1 MNREYGLAHTTLRAA
16 RSGAEVPFDA
26 ADPTA
31 WIDFDYGVREHLLRE
46 NPPIGWLRA
55 GDPAPGGAAVAVAL
69 CHPDGRVREAALRR
83 PEAVGFP
90 ALVVLR
96 CADWAGPVR
105 EEARRVLAEV
115 LPGLPPGIVAP
126 VAAVA
131 LRAAVRRRGD
141 FARDLVMSFV
151 RSPERIDALLA
162 CADRGAR
169 RLGYRV
175 AVEEERLS
183 AAELARA
190 AAADPDVVV
199 QDLCADAALARTRDG
214 DPDGVLRPL
223 LASRQPRVRAAGV
236 TALGRTGETGEAA
249 RFLADRSGLVRAC
262 ARWVL
267 RRHGVDPLPLH
278 RAACTGPDV
287 LPGAPAGLGET
298 GTRADAALLWPLLGH
313 PRPAVRA
320 KAVAALRVLDAGAP
334 ERLEPLLDDPS
345 VSVVREATTALL
357 PVADRLSE
365 DWLYDRL
372 ADDRPRHV
380 RVSAFRLLSAH
391 RPMARL
397 RCFLRLADDPEPAL
411 RERALTALDG
421 WGPADAA
428 VAYPSLP
435 EARRAELDALL
446 ERAAAGAAEESAR
459 RVRWFLSASR

>member
-1 MNREYGLAHTTLRAA
+1 MSREYGLAHATLRAA
-16 RSGAEVPFDA
+16 RSGDGVPFDA

-31 WIDFDYGVREHLLRE
+31 WIDFDYGVREHLLWE
-46 NPPIGWLRA
+46 NLSVDWLRT
-55 GDPAPGGAAVAVAL
+55 GEPAPGDAAVAVAL
-69 CHPDGRVREAALRR
+69 CHPDGRMREAALRR
-83 PEAVGFP
+83 PEAAGFP

-105 EEARRVLAEV
+105 EEARRSLAGL
-115 LPGLPPGIVAP
+115 LPGVPPSAVAP
-126 VAAVA
+126 VVAVA

-141 FARDLVMSFV
+141 YARDLVMSFV

-162 CADRGAR
+162 CPDRAAR
-169 RLGYRV
+169 RLGHRV
-175 AVEEERLS
+175 AIDEEHLS

-249 RFLADRSGLVRAC
+249 RFLTDRSGLVRAC

-267 RRHGVDPLPLH
+267 RRHGVEPLPLY
-278 RAACTGPDV
+278 RAACAGPDV

-298 GTRADAALLWPLLGH
+298 GTRADAAPLWPLLGH

-320 KAVAALRVLDAGAP
+320 KAVAALRMLDAGGP

-345 VSVVREATTALL
+345 VSVVREATTTLL
-357 PVADRLSE
+357 PVAARLPE

-372 ADDRPRHV
+372 ADDRPRYV

-391 RPMARL
+391 RPTAQL
-397 RCFLRLADDPEPAL
+397 RCFLRLAGDPDPAL
-411 RERALTALDG
+411 RERALTALAG
-421 WGPADAA
+421 WGPAGAA
-428 VAYPSLP
+428 AAYRTLP
-435 EARRAELDALL
+435 DARRAELDALL
-446 ERAAAGAAEESAR
+446 ERAAAAAGKERIS

>member
-1 MNREYGLAHTTLRAA
+1 MNREYGLAYATLRAA
-16 RSGAEVPFDA
+16 RSGGDVPFDA
-26 ADPTA
+26 ADPAA
-31 WIDFDYGVREHLLRE
+31 WIDVDYGVREHLLWE
-46 NPPIGWLRA
+46 NPSVDWLRT
-55 GDPAPGGAAVAVAL
+55 GETAPGGAAVAVAL

-83 PEAVGFP
+83 PEAAGFP

-96 CADWAGPVR
+96 CADWARPVR
-105 EEARRVLAEV
+105 EEARRALAGL
-115 LPGLPPGIVAP
+115 LPGVSPGTVAL
-126 VAAVA
+126 VAVVA
-131 LRAAVRRRGD
+131 LRAAVRQRGD

-151 RSPERIDALLA
+151 RSPDRIDALLA

-175 AVEEERLS
+175 AVEEGHLS

-190 AAADPDVVV
+190 AATDPDVVV
-199 QDLCADAALARTRDG
+199 QDLCADAALAHTRDG
-214 DPDGVLRPL
+214 DHGNVLRPL

-236 TALGRTGETGEAA
+236 TALGRTGETEEAA
-249 RFLADRSGLVRAC
+249 GFLADRSGLVRAC

-278 RAACTGPDV
+278 RAACAGPDV

-298 GTRADAALLWPLLGH
+298 GTRADAALLWPLVGH

-320 KAVAALRVLDAGAP
+320 KAVAALRVLDADAP
-334 ERLEPLLDDPS
+334 ARLEPLLDDPS

-391 RPMARL
+391 GPTAQL
-397 RCFLRLADDPEPAL
+397 RCFLRLSDDEDPVL

-421 WGPADAA
+421 WGPAGAA
-428 VAYPSLP
+428 AAYRALP
-435 EARRAELDALL
+435 GPRRAELDALL
-446 ERAAAGAAEESAR
+446 ERAAAGPGEGQVA
-459 RVRWFLSASR
+459 RVRWFLTAFR